1 MRLSLLQPA
10 IIRGDIEH
18 NLGAVQRLIDESQGE
33 LLVLPEYVLTGS
45 LVLDKE
51 ADVREW
57 VLESARARD
66 RLRIPD
72 GKYVLINTLA
82 EIDGKLCN
90 CCQLLPTGECYC
102 KLFPDETELNAGI
115 QPGSEQKVFELCGK
129 RFKAVIC
136 YDLPHVDRIPTDNL
150 DFLVF
155 IYHFTEENL
164 ARVMGLVK
172 QVSRT
177 RSLRVLASS
186 LVSDR
191 NNGCSSYVDGD
202 VVVSLPSREG
212 ILEVEIE

>member
-18 NLGAVQRLIDESQGE
+18 NLEAVQGLIDESQGE

-45 LVLDKE
+45 LALDKG

-57 VLESARARD
+57 ALRSAQAID

-72 GKYVLINTLA
+72 GKYLLINTLA
-82 EIDGKLCN
+82 DLDGRLYN
-90 CCQLLPTGECYC
+90 CCQLLPTGEYYR
-102 KLFPDETELNAGI
+102 KLFPDEMELNAGI

-129 RFKAVIC
+129 RFKVVIC
-136 YDLPHVDRIPTDNL
+136 YDLPHVDQIPTGNL
-150 DFLVF
+150 DFLLF

-191 NNGCSSYVDGD
+191 NNGCSSYVDSD
-202 VVVSLPSREG
+202 VVISLPGQEG